1 MAQPETYPTRPVVSL
16 LGTYPAEPGP
26 ALHLLA
32 GVWSASCPSCGY
44 QLATA
49 RTQDGVAARLLGAC
63 GQGSCDPDTGEAKRQ
78 AI

>member
-1 MAQPETYPTRPVVSL
+1 MHHGSYQARPVVSL

-32 GVWSASCPSCGY
+32 GVWVASCPSCGY

-49 RTQDGVAARLLGAC
+49 RIQERCERRAAGRVCPVCHQDDAA
-63 GQGSCDPDTGEAKRQ
+63 
-78 AI
+78 